1 MSRYSTSAKYFGS
14 THVAFGFL
22 MALCSADTRIV
33 APASLMASGR
43 YDPSS

>member
-33 APASLMASGR
+33 APARVMASGR